1 MPSSK
6 PTLND
11 IALAASVSIST
22 LNRYIHQRGFV
33 SRDKQLRIQKAMV
46 TLGYQPKPTKNK
58 VTDKLNYL
66 VGVLSPYALCPHS
79 NAILSGLEG
88 ELGKYQLSPVVMI
101 GNWNNTQEQTRTRQL
116 IHQGVDALVVIG
128 SSLTAPQLIEIALQL
143 PIITIGGHDIKHP
156 NIHCISNSGLVGG
169 DMATNHLLRLGHT
182 DIVYLSGLVFH
193 PDSQQRLLGY
203 KQALDK
209 AGIDYCPERVVNG
222 KFDVASGR
230 DAVRKLLCQGVQFT
244 AIFAANDQM
253 AFGAISTLKEAG
265 IQVPHQVS
273 VVGFDDHEV
282 SAVFTPALT
291 TLRQPSLQF
300 GRLAATRVASALG
313 LFVEEEYQT
322 SEDDFVHLIIRDSCG
337 ENNKIKDEKKG

>member
-1 MPSSK
+1 MPNSK

-11 IALAASVSIST
+11 IAQTAAVSIST

-33 SRDKQLRIQKAMV
+33 SRDKQLRIQQAM
-46 TLGYQPKPTKNK
+46 TMLGYQPITTKNK
-58 VTDKLNYL
+58 IKDKLNYM

-79 NAILSGLEG
+79 NAILSGLES
-88 ELGKYQLSPVVMI
+88 EIKKYQLSPVVMI
-101 GNWNNTQEQTRTRQL
+101 GNWNNAQELTRVKQL
-116 IHQGVDALVVIG
+116 KHQGVDALIVIG
-128 SSLTAPQLIEIALQL
+128 SSLTAAQLTDIALQL
-143 PIITIGGHDIKHP
+143 PIVTIGGHDIKHP
-156 NIHCISNSGLVGG
+156 NIHYIGTSGLVGG
-169 DMATNHLLRLGHT
+169 YMATNHLLRLGHT

-209 AGIDYCPERVVNG
+209 AGIDYCAERVVSG

-230 DAVRKLLCQGVQFT
+230 DAVRKLIYQGVKFS

-253 AFGAISTLKEAG
+253 AFGAIRELKDAG

-282 SAVFTPALT
+282 SSVFTPALT

-300 GRLAATRVASALG
+300 GRLAAIQVATALG
-313 LFVEEEYQT
+313 VFVEKEDQT
-322 SEDDFVHLIIRDSCG
+322 SDDDFVRLIIRDSCR
-337 ENNKIKDEKKG
+337 EHSQNEVQKKG